1 MKKGKKT
8 ISRLKTIFRSLQG
21 GSSIVDACRA
31 VGIDYTTLYSW
42 EQKDERL
49 KEKIESIIDSRVLV
63 VEDKLYSRLVKGEAS
78 PTEYIFYLCNRAP
91 HRWKRQDNAVIDQ
104 SQHFHF
110 TSVLQQLRQV
120 LNVESQSFNEGRI
133 VKDIPTLP
141 Q

>member
-8 ISRLKTIFRSLQG
+8 ISRLKTIFRSLQS

-42 EQKDERL
+42 QQKDQRL

-63 VEDKLYSRLVKGEAS
+63 VEDKLYSRLIKGEAS
-78 PTEYIFYLCNRAP
+78 PAEYIFYLTNRAP
-91 HRWKRQDNAVIDQ
+91 QRWKRDALVDQ
-104 SQHFHF
+104 SQHIHF
-110 TSVLQQLRQV
+110 TSVLQQVRQV
-120 LNVESQSFNEGRI
+120 LNVENQSFNERRSVEGL
-133 VKDIPTLP
+133 PTLP